1 MGTEDTDR
9 QGMKK
14 DLEVMRVIIAGG
26 GTGGHVYPGLAVA
39 KEIVRRNSQAEVLF
53 IGTEKGLES
62 RVIPPEGFR
71 LETITVSG
79 VKGVR
84 GLRRLGSLFKIP
96 VSVWESFRIISQ
108 FKPRLVIGVGGY
120 SSGPPALVAALLR
133 IPILLQEQNATPG
146 LTNRLLAKF
155 AGLVATSFPESQN
168 FFGKKAVLTGNPV
181 RREFSQSKA
190 NVPEGRFVVVI
201 MGGSQGARA
210 INQAVIQS
218 LDYLKPEFPRLKFIH
233 QTGEAGFD
241 EVSAAYAR
249 YALDHEVRPYF
260 YDMPTQYLRADLLIS
275 RAGATTLAEIALS
288 GKGSI
293 LIPFPYATDNHQQ
306 KNAESFANAGAAE
319 MILQNTLSGKILADR
334 IQFYM
339 NHPEELQQMAEK
351 SLSFGRPDATER
363 IVDLAMALAA
373 KVA

>member
-39 KEIVRRNSQAEVLF
+39 KEIVRRNSHAEVLF

-84 GLRRLGSLFKIP
+84 GLRRLGSLLKIP
-96 VSVWESFRIISQ
+96 VGVWESFRIISQ

-120 SSGPPALVAALLR
+120 SSGPPVLVAALLR

-155 AGLVATSFPESQN
+155 AGLRGHLFSRVA
-168 FFGKKAVLTGNPV
+168 
-181 RREFSQSKA
+181 EFLW
-190 NVPEGRFVVVI
+190 E
-201 MGGSQGARA
+201 
-210 INQAVIQS
+210 
-218 LDYLKPEFPRLKFIH
+218 E
-233 QTGEAGFD
+233 
-241 EVSAAYAR
+241 
-249 YALDHEVRPYF
+249 
-260 YDMPTQYLRADLLIS
+260 S
-275 RAGATTLAEIALS
+275 RA
-288 GKGSI
+288 
-293 LIPFPYATDNHQQ
+293 N
-306 KNAESFANAGAAE
+306 
-319 MILQNTLSGKILADR
+319 R
-334 IQFYM
+334 
-339 NHPEELQQMAEK
+339 
-351 SLSFGRPDATER
+351 
-363 IVDLAMALAA
+363 
-373 KVA
+373 